1 MNHQDDLHPTMP
13 AEPSLSHVSAWLDD
27 ALEPR
32 LCEPMCQQLDHAP
45 LQTAEAALHM
55 SLIGQV
61 MRGDARSAAD
71 VSRTARVLSAVQ
83 ASYGVVVQH
92 DVQAHVGVPAALQ
105 QPASN
110 DAWFNWRAM
119 GSAAAVVLALGAWWQ
134 LPSSG
139 VTGGAGQV
147 AVLDAPAVLADAGE
161 NANTNININ
170 TNTNTNTN
178 TVNTAYGVPN
188 GIEQAASGIGSATP
202 VGSVMIRDPQLDAL
216 LAAHRFAGSS
226 NAWPGAVGFVR
237 NVAWT
242 GTGQ

>member
-1 MNHQDDLHPTMP
+1 MNHQDDLRPTMP

-32 LCEPMCQQLDHAP
+32 LCEPMCRQLDHAP
-45 LQTAEAALHM
+45 VQTAEAALHM

-83 ASYGVVVQH
+83 ASYGVDVQH
-92 DVQAHVGVPAALQ
+92 GVQAHGGVPAALQ

-134 LPSSG
+134 LPGSG
-139 VTGGAGQV
+139 VTGAAGPV
-147 AVLDAPAVLADAGE
+147 AALDAPAVLADAGSY
-161 NANTNININ
+161 
-170 TNTNTNTN
+170 TNTNTNAN
-178 TVNTAYGVPN
+178 ANANSVNTAFDVSN